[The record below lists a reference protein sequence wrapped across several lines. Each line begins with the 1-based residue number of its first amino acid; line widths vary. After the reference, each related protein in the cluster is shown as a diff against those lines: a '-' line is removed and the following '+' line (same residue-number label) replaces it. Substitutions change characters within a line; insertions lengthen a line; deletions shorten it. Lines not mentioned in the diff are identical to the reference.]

1 MKLNLFICLISCA
14 VQTHFNGPPCNEDH
28 FMVKL
33 LSLPKVKL
41 KCMEQLNEHQTEIS
55 WTQSNSNRFVF
66 CDSLKFDN
74 RTQSNSYLMVN
85 SITTLI
91 VPITIFSILICS
103 LHACLSHNRHA
114 ITWVSNYRYPVS
126 TSFNNLW
133 IPVTGCLHHS
143 YVNYVP
149 FNGFLDISYSCGKH
163 DSLFC
168 SKEVLKRLFWS
179 KILLLVQLIS
189 NWTSCQFR
197 E

>member
-1 MKLNLFICLISCA
+1 MWSLLFHSFVKRSVVLKIFWNEHSTRYFRKLSWYEIELFICLISCA
-14 VQTHFNGPPCNEDH
+14 VQAHYNGPPCNEDP

-33 LSLPKVKL
+33 LSLAKVKL
-41 KCMEQLNEHQTEIS
+41 KCMEQLNEHQTEIN

-103 LHACLSHNRHA
+103 LHACLSRNRHA

-126 TSFNNLW
+126 TSFNNS
-133 IPVTGCLHHS
+133 C
-143 YVNYVP
+143 
-149 FNGFLDISYSCGKH
+149 FNGFL
-163 DSLFC
+163 
-168 SKEVLKRLFWS
+168 
-179 KILLLVQLIS
+179 
-189 NWTSCQFR
+189 
-197 E
+197 